1 MATSNKKKDSFT
13 STTWIISKIII
24 IEPHAIILF
33 RVGDEHVIGTDVNF
47 IVLVPVLFKKI
58 SEATVC
64 KYSID

>member
-1 MATSNKKKDSFT
+1 ML
-13 STTWIISKIII
+13 
-24 IEPHAIILF
+24 ILF

-47 IVLVPVLFKKI
+47 IVLVPVFFKKI